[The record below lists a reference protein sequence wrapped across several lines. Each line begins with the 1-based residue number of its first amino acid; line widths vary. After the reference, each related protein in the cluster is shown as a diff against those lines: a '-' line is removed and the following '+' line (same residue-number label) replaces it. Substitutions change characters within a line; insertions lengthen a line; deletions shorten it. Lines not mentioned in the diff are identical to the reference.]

1 MISFPI
7 VFGTAFL
14 VSFLLTPLTIPLGF
28 KVGAVDVPGGRK
40 AHSGIKSRLGGI
52 ALFFSFALAVSLTLI
67 LPASMLPPRNDPKE
81 LTRLTG
87 VMLGSLFIFL
97 VGLLDDKFNL
107 KPPFHLLSQLVVSL
121 IAIAFLVFIE
131 RVMNP
136 FTNQLVIFPFPLVI
150 AFTIFWISGMINT
163 VNFLDGL
170 DGLATG
176 VGAITSAVLALHM
189 WREGQLSVVPLPLA
203 LLGSTLG
210 FLPYNFHPARVFMG
224 SCGAFFLGYALGTL
238 SIVAGAKV
246 ATILLVMGVPI
257 MDVAWIIFQRLR
269 SRSSIFQADRRHLHH
284 RLYDLGFSQRQI
296 VLAYYSVSLFFGI
309 LVFVLPSRLYKL
321 LALLFLWAMTSV
333 LFWVLTLKGEKG
345 DRRLRHHGG

>member
-1 MISFPI
+1 MISFAI
-7 VFGTAFL
+7 VFSVAFL
-14 VSFLLTPLTIPLGF
+14 TSLLLTPVTIPLGF
-28 KVGAVDVPGGRK
+28 KWGAVDMPGGRRVHK
-40 AHSGIKSRLGGI
+40 GVKSRLGGI
-52 ALFFSFALAVSLTLI
+52 ALFTSFTLAVTLTLL
-67 LPASMLPPRNDPKE
+67 LPPSITPPRNDPKE

-87 VMLGSLFIFL
+87 VLLGSLFMFG
-97 VGLLDDKFNL
+97 VGLLDDKFDL
-107 KPPFHLLSQLVVSL
+107 KPLFHLLSQLVASL

-136 FTNQLVIFPFPLVI
+136 FTDRLVIFPFPLVV

-170 DGLATG
+170 DGLAAG
-176 VGAITSAVLALHM
+176 VGAITAAVLTLHM

-210 FLPYNFHPARVFMG
+210 FLPFNFHPAKVFMG

-257 MDVAWIIFQRLR
+257 MDVAWIIFQRVR
-269 SRSSIFQADRRHLHH
+269 FRSSIFQADRRHLHH
-284 RLYDLGFSQRQI
+284 RLHDLGLSQRQV
-296 VLAYYSVSLFFGI
+296 VLAYYGVSLFFGI
-309 LVFVLPSRLYKL
+309 LVFVLPTRLYKL
-321 LALLFLWAMTSV
+321 LAILLLWLLTSIV
-333 LFWVLTLKGEKG
+333 LWLLTLKGVQKP
-345 DRRLRHHGG
+345 